1 MTLLKLEYLYL
12 NLDRIDALS
21 LENPGKP
28 LIWGAGLTRA
38 TGEDFRLEG
47 DEGQAFEYVI
57 RQIAANPH
65 IQLPLVID
73 CMKVWSE
80 KLPIGR
86 VVENSTITLPVV
98 DIEGKNL
105 TPQQFPKAA
114 LTIPRINS
122 SKIRDAIRKRGSMPP
137 DVLPGEK

>member
-28 LIWGAGLTRA
+28 RIWGAGLDKNFQL
-38 TGEDFRLEG
+38 ED

-57 RQIAANPH
+57 RQIVANPNVT
-65 IQLPLVID
+65 LPLVID
-73 CMKVWSE
+73 CMKVWAE

-86 VVENSTITLPVV
+86 VVEQANKQVLV
-98 DIEGKNL
+98 DGIMMDPDTAANVER
-105 TPQQFPKAA
+105 TRKAMA
-114 LTIPRINS
+114 PTIPRINS

-137 DVLPGEK
+137 DLLPGE